1 MLSPMAAGPRILV
14 PPPLVFIVAYA
25 AGVGI
30 HRIFPVATRTGADPV
45 VAALALLVFLAG
57 VAVTFAG
64 LLTLLRARTG
74 IMPLRP
80 VRTLVTTGPY
90 RFTRN
95 PIYLGLT
102 IAYLGVAAMQD
113 QVWPLVTLPLGLWI
127 LRRTVIDVEEA
138 HLAGRFGEEYEKYRR
153 RVRRWV

>member
-1 MLSPMAAGPRILV
+1 MAAGPRILV
-14 PPPLVFIVAYA
+14 PPPLIFIVAYA

-30 HRIFPVATRTGADPV
+30 HRLYPVATDTPADTWVAVLAPV
-45 VAALALLVFLAG
+45 VTAAGLGLTL
-57 VAVTFAG
+57 AG

-80 VRTLVTTGPY
+80 VRKLITTGPY

-95 PIYLGLT
+95 PIYLGLV
-102 IAYLGVAAMQD
+102 IAYLGVAVMYSH
-113 QVWPLVTLPLGLWI
+113 VWPLATLPLGLWV
-127 LRRTVIDVEEA
+127 LRKTVIDIEEA
-138 HLAGRFGEEYEKYRR
+138 HLAGRFGQEYADYCR

>member
-1 MLSPMAAGPRILV
+1 MLPTMAAGPRILV

-25 AGVGI
+25 AGVGLNRLYPI
-30 HRIFPVATRTGADPV
+30 AVATRADGLV
-45 VAALALLVFLAG
+45 RALALVVILAG
-57 VAVTFAG
+57 VALTLAG

-80 VRTLVTTGPY
+80 VRALLTSGPY

-102 IAYLGVAAMQD
+102 IAYLGVTAMQD
-113 QVWPLVTLPLGLWI
+113 QIWPLVTLPMGLWI
-127 LRRTVIDVEEA
+127 LRRTVIQVEEA
-138 HLAGRFGEEYEKYRR
+138 HLAMRFGDLYADYCR
-153 RVRRWV
+153 RVRRWI

>member
-1 MLSPMAAGPRILV
+1 MPSGPRIFV

-30 HRIFPVATRTGADPV
+30 HRLYPVATTTAADGV
-45 VAALALLVFLAG
+45 VAVLAPVVFLAG
-57 VAVTFAG
+57 VGLTLAG

-80 VRTLVTTGPY
+80 VRFLVTIGPY

-102 IAYLGVAAMQD
+102 IAYLGVAAMYD
-113 QVWPLVTLPLGLWI
+113 HVWPLVTLPLGLWV
-127 LRRTVIDVEEA
+127 LRKTAIDVEEA
-138 HLAGRFGEEYEKYRR
+138 HLAGRFGEEYEEYCR
-153 RVRRWV
+153 RVRRWI

>member
-1 MLSPMAAGPRILV
+1 MPSGPRILV
-14 PPPLVFIVAYA
+14 PPPLIFIVAYA

-30 HRIFPVATRTGADPV
+30 HRLYPVATRTGANPV
-45 VAALALLVFLAG
+45 VSALALVVFLAG
-57 VAVTFAG
+57 LAVTLAG
-64 LLTLLRARTG
+64 LLTLLRAHTG

-113 QVWPLVTLPLGLWI
+113 QVWPLVTLPIGLWV
-127 LRRTVIDVEEA
+127 LRKTVIDIEEQ
-138 HLAGRFGEEYEKYRR
+138 HLAGRFPGEYPDYCR

>member
-1 MLSPMAAGPRILV
+1 MAAGPRILV

-113 QVWPLVTLPLGLWI
+113 QVWPLVTLPLGLWV
-127 LRRTVIDVEEA
+127 LRKTVIDVEEA
-138 HLAGRFGEEYEKYRR
+138 HLAARFGEEYEEYRQ